1 MNNTEKPKKKRND
14 ASSQANIIN
23 AGLNQEVIN
32 RYGTGVKEHWASYS
46 GVDNDLG
53 IHYKRGL
60 KDIAK
65 SKVNPQYHDANI
77 KQQAGFSAE
86 VKETARTNAE
96 NAINGKGNRKMRTD
110 DMGSVNDPLYDH
122 VEVDAN
128 GNPIPGSGTQMKFV
142 GKNPRECL
150 EKLMSK
156 KYQKYRDN
164 NVPFDV
170 PSDYYDGVQQE
181 IDKEIQKA
189 KQQIEHAKTRGDRT
203 VAEQKQNRLKELRKL
218 KGNVNK
224 SKVSSADAKFA
235 REHPFLSAA
244 QDIHN
249 VSHRAGME
257 GLKTGAMV
265 GGGMAGIRNMVDVLQ
280 GKKTPAE
287 AAKDIA
293 MTTAT
298 AGAVG
303 YGTNYLST
311 ALKGTLQNSGN
322 AFIRTLSKTN
332 LPAAAVSTIIDSKDA
347 IWDYVNG
354 RIDGTECLKRVGKSG
369 ANTMMTMSYAAAG
382 QALIPIPIVG
392 GLIGGMVGYTLTSS
406 IYSGLMKQLE
416 ATKHAK
422 EEQKRIEAECREA
435 IKAMR
440 AYRQEIE
447 RITRDYMADYQS
459 TFDRAFVDI
468 NRALQLGDADG
479 FIGGVNQ
486 ITRKLGGKPQF
497 ETVEESNQMILNHI
511 PLEL

>member
-1 MNNTEKPKKKRND
+1 MSDLEKRKKKRND
-14 ASSQANIIN
+14 ADNQANAVN
-23 AGLNQEVIN
+23 AGINQDLIN
-32 RYGTGVKEHWASYS
+32 RHGTAVKEHLASYT

-53 IHYKRGL
+53 IQYKRGL
-60 KDIAK
+60 QDIAN
-65 SKVNPQYHDANI
+65 SKVNPNYREANI

-96 NAINGKGNRKMRTD
+96 NAIKGKPQRKMRTD

-122 VEVDAN
+122 VEVDAQ

-142 GKNPRECL
+142 GKNPRECF

-164 NVPFDV
+164 NVPFEV

-189 KQQIEHAKTRGDRT
+189 RQQMEHAKARGDRA
-203 VAEQKQNRLKELRKL
+203 VAQQKQDRLKELRKL

-224 SKVSSADAKFA
+224 SKVSSTDARFA

-257 GLKTGAMV
+257 GLKSGAMV
-265 GGGMAGIRNMVDVLQ
+265 GGSIAGIRNMIDVLQ

-287 AAKDIA
+287 AAEDIA
-293 MTTAT
+293 MTTIT
-298 AGAVG
+298 SGAVG
-303 YGTNYLST
+303 YSTNYLST
-311 ALKGTLQNSGN
+311 TLKGTLQNSGN

-332 LPAAAVSTIIDSKDA
+332 LPVVAVSTIIDSKDA
-347 IWDYVNG
+347 IWEYVNG
-354 RIDGTECLKRVGKSG
+354 RMDGTECLKRVGKSG
-369 ANTMMTMSYAAAG
+369 ANTLMTMSYAAAG
-382 QALIPIPIVG
+382 QALIPIPVVG
-392 GLIGGMVGYTLTSS
+392 GLIGGMVGYALTSS

-422 EEQKRIEAECREA
+422 EEQKHIEAECDAA
-435 IKAMR
+435 IQAMR

-447 RITRDYMADYQS
+447 RITQEYLAEYQS
-459 TFDRAFVDI
+459 VFDQAFADI
-468 NRALQLGDADG
+468 KVALQTGDADG

-486 ITRKLGGKPQF
+486 ISRKLGGKPQF

-511 PLEL
+511 PLKL